1 MELKMKYILLLLII
15 VFSADCS
22 RKIQSEIEPN
32 NNLNEANEINIRSEV
47 KGKLSSPSDKDYF
60 TFSVDSEINVKIEV
74 SALKGINHAFGV
86 FSASGGEGAVI
97 KYVDDARKSSPEK
110 LANLTLSKG
119 KYYIAVSHGERDEKK
134 GDDSAEYILSVYA
147 SDSSVSEIE
156 PNDFFDSAQ
165 KIEYGAEIT
174 GYFSPAFNKLNQ
186 NSNSRY
192 REEDIFYF
200 SVDASEENP
209 AVIDCSLSGV
219 KGINSVIEVCDADGN
234 SVFTADFAGEGKPES
249 VNGLGLMKSGNY
261 YVRVYSK
268 SMTENFEDKYFFSL
282 KKGDFSP
289 ERELES
295 NDDFGKANPLQEK
308 ISGTVSDSKDVDYFF
323 RQSESGRF
331 YSVSVLGNAVK
342 ASIFDKSYRK
352 IYSSD
357 NASGSIIFPNIFCDG
372 GYYISVSSRHSSEPQ
387 DYTISISEYEAEK
400 EFEKEPNDSIKSA
413 EAVEET
419 VKGYYSY
426 SGDKDYYKI
435 NPGSREKIKFKVRGI
450 DDTDMT
456 VSVTDALGYRIKTV
470 SVNGAS
476 EIEFSETVD
485 VSAYLIVEFS
495 GNVSD
500 SDYSIDM
507 IKQR

>member
-1 MELKMKYILLLLII
+1 MKYILLLLII
-15 VFSADCS
+15 AFSTDCS
-22 RKIQSEIEPN
+22 RKIQSENEPN
-32 NNLNEANEINIRSEV
+32 NNLNEANEINVKSEV

-86 FSASGGEGAVI
+86 FSASGGEGSVI

-134 GDDSAEYILSVYA
+134 GDDTAEYVLSVYP
-147 SDSSVSEIE
+147 SDSSVTEIE

-165 KIEYGAEIT
+165 KIEYGSEIT

-186 NSNSRY
+186 NSKGRY

-209 AVIDCSLSGV
+209 AVIDLSLSGV
-219 KGINSVIEVCDADGN
+219 KGINSVIELCDAEGN

-261 YVRVYSK
+261 YVRIYSK
-268 SMTENFEDKYFFSL
+268 SMTENSEEKYFFSL

-289 ERELES
+289 ERELEN
-295 NDDFGKANPLQEK
+295 NDDFGKANSLQEK
-308 ISGTVSDSKDVDYFF
+308 ISGTVSDSKDIDYFF
-323 RQSESGRF
+323 RSSESGRF
-331 YSVSVLGNAVK
+331 YSVTVLGKAVK
-342 ASIFDKSYRK
+342 ATIYDKSYRK
-352 IYSSD
+352 IYYSD
-357 NASGSIIFPNIFCDG
+357 NASGSIIFPNLFCDG
-372 GYYISVSSRHSSEPQ
+372 GYYISVTSRHSSEPQ

-413 EAVEET
+413 EAVKET
-419 VKGYYSY
+419 IKGYYSY

-435 NPGSREKIKFKVRGI
+435 NPGSREKIKFKIRGI
-450 DDTDMT
+450 NDTDMT

-470 SVNGAS
+470 SVKGSS
-476 EIEFSETVD
+476 EIEFSETID

-495 GNVSD
+495 GKVSD

-507 IKQR
+507 ITQR

>member
-1 MELKMKYILLLLII
+1 M
-15 VFSADCS
+15 
-22 RKIQSEIEPN
+22 
-32 NNLNEANEINIRSEV
+32 
-47 KGKLSSPSDKDYF
+47 
-60 TFSVDSEINVKIEV
+60 
-74 SALKGINHAFGV
+74 
-86 FSASGGEGAVI
+86 
-97 KYVDDARKSSPEK
+97 
-110 LANLTLSKG
+110 
-119 KYYIAVSHGERDEKK
+119 
-134 GDDSAEYILSVYA
+134 
-147 SDSSVSEIE
+147 
-156 PNDFFDSAQ
+156 
-165 KIEYGAEIT
+165 
-174 GYFSPAFNKLNQ
+174 
-186 NSNSRY
+186 
-192 REEDIFYF
+192 
-200 SVDASEENP
+200 
-209 AVIDCSLSGV
+209 
-219 KGINSVIEVCDADGN
+219 
-234 SVFTADFAGEGKPES
+234 
-249 VNGLGLMKSGNY
+249 
-261 YVRVYSK
+261 
-268 SMTENFEDKYFFSL
+268 
-282 KKGDFSP
+282 
-289 ERELES
+289 
-295 NDDFGKANPLQEK
+295 
-308 ISGTVSDSKDVDYFF
+308 SDSKDVDYFF

>member
-1 MELKMKYILLLLII
+1 MKYILLLLIV

-22 RKIQSEIEPN
+22 RKIQFEIEPN
-32 NNLNEANEINIRSEV
+32 NNLNEANEISIKSEV

-74 SALKGINHAFGV
+74 SAIRGINHAFGV

-134 GDDSAEYILSVYA
+134 GDDSAEYILSVYP

-165 KIEYGAEIT
+165 RIDFGGEIT

-186 NSNSRY
+186 NSKGRY

-209 AVIDCSLSGV
+209 TVIDASLSAV
-219 KGINSVIEVCDADGN
+219 KGINSVIEICDADGN
-234 SVFTADFAGEGKPES
+234 TVFTADFAGEGKSES

-261 YVRVYSK
+261 YARIYSK
-268 SMTENFEDKYFFSL
+268 SMTENFDEKYYFSL

-289 ERELES
+289 ERELEG
-295 NDDFGKANPLQEK
+295 NNDFGNANPLQDK
-308 ISGTVSDSKDVDYFF
+308 ISGTVSDSKDIDYFF
-323 RQSESGRF
+323 RSGESGRF
-331 YSVSVLGNAVK
+331 YSVTVLGNAVK

-357 NASGSIIFPNIFCDG
+357 NASGLIVFPNVFCEG
-372 GYYISVSSRHSSEPQ
+372 GFYVSVGTKNSSDPQ
-387 DYTISISEYEAEK
+387 DYTITIGEYEAEK
-400 EFEKEPNDSIKSA
+400 GFETEPNDSIKSA
-413 EAVEET
+413 GSIDDS

-426 SGDKDYYKI
+426 NGDKDYYKI
-435 NPGSREKIKFKVRGI
+435 NPGSREKIKFKIRGI
-450 DDTDMT
+450 DNTEMT

-470 SVNGAS
+470 TVKGSS
-476 EIEFSETVD
+476 EIEFSEIID

-495 GNVSD
+495 GTVSD

>member
-1 MELKMKYILLLLII
+1 MKYILLLLII

-32 NNLNEANEINIRSEV
+32 NNLNEANDINIKSEV

-86 FSASGGEGAVI
+86 FSASGGEGSVI

-119 KYYIAVSHGERDEKK
+119 KYYIAVSHGERDEKR
-134 GDDSAEYILSVYA
+134 GDDTAEYVLSVYP

-186 NSNSRY
+186 NSKGRY

-219 KGINSVIEVCDADGN
+219 KGINSVIEICDADGN

-268 SMTENFEDKYFFSL
+268 SMTENFEEKYFFSL

-295 NDDFGKANPLQEK
+295 NDDFGKANSLQEK

-331 YSVSVLGNAVK
+331 YSVSVLGDAVK

-400 EFEKEPNDSIKSA
+400 EFETEPNDSIKSA

-419 VKGYYSY
+419 IKGYYSY

-435 NPGSREKIKFKVRGI
+435 NPGSREKINFKVKGI

-470 SVNGAS
+470 SVKGAS

-485 VSAYLIVEFS
+485 VSGYLIVEFS